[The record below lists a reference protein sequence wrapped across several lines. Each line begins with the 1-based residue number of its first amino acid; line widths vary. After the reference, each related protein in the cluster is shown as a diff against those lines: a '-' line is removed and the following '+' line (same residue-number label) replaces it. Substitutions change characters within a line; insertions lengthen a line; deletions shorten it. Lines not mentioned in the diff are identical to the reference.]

1 MAEDLSEHLI
11 ELGIKTAY
19 IHSDI
24 DTLERGDILR
34 DLRAGTYD
42 VLVGI
47 NLLREGLDLPEVSL
61 VAILDADKEGF
72 LRSESALIQTI
83 GRAARHV
90 NGRVIMY
97 ADNMTGSMERA
108 ISETYR
114 RREIQQKY
122 NEEHHITPT
131 SVAKE
136 IGEGLRAI
144 IPQKEKSKGID
155 LKKIP
160 RDELPAIVKDLT
172 SQMQLA
178 AANLDFE
185 RAADLRDQ
193 IEAIKTTLAAK

>member
-1 MAEDLSEHLI
+1 
-11 ELGIKTAY
+11 
-19 IHSDI
+19 
-24 DTLERGDILR
+24 
-34 DLRAGTYD
+34 
-42 VLVGI
+42 
-47 NLLREGLDLPEVSL
+47 
-61 VAILDADKEGF
+61 
-72 LRSESALIQTI
+72 
-83 GRAARHV
+83 
-90 NGRVIMY
+90 MY

-144 IPQKEKSKGID
+144 IPQKEKSRGID